1 MKICLT
7 SSGRRV
13 ELGKTLLHDARQLGQ
28 GAQVVA
34 VDVAPQLSAA
44 CQWASASFAVPRC
57 TAPDYVEKILAI
69 CRAEGVKILVPTI
82 DTELPI
88 LSTAHE
94 RFRQAGVHLVIS
106 QPAAVQ
112 IARDKQLTA
121 EVLAQ
126 AGVPSP
132 RTARLADFLSGL
144 TPLNFP
150 LILKQVDGS
159 SSIGLHAAANLAE
172 LHALNLEV
180 GRYVAQE
187 KLEGPE
193 YTVNCF
199 VDSSGALRAV
209 VPHCRIETRGG
220 EVSKGVTERRSDL
233 QKLAEQVVQA
243 VPGLRGPFCFQVILT
258 GDGPKVFEINARFG
272 GGYPLAHA
280 AGATFGKW
288 IIEEA
293 LGLPTSV
300 HNNWQDGLLMLRYD
314 AGVFVPQVR

>member
-1 MKICLT
+1 MNICLT
-7 SSGRRV
+7 SAGRRV
-13 ELGKTLLHDARQLGQ
+13 ELGKSLLLDAHQLGLN
-28 GAQVVA
+28 AQIVA
-34 VDVAPQLSAA
+34 VDLAPQFSAA
-44 CQWASASFAVPRC
+44 CQWAMASFEMPRC
-57 TAPDYVEKILAI
+57 TAPDYIEKILTI
-69 CRAEGVKILVPTI
+69 CRTQNVKILVPTI
-82 DTELPI
+82 DNELPI
-88 LSTAHE
+88 LSAAHAQ
-94 RFRQAGVHLVIS
+94 FRRAGVHLVIS

-132 RTARLADFLSGL
+132 RTARLVDFLSGQ

-150 LILKQVDGS
+150 LILKRVDGS

-172 LHALNLEV
+172 LLALNLEV
-180 GRYVAQE
+180 ARYVAQE

-199 VDSSGALRAV
+199 VDAGGTLRAA
-209 VPHCRIETRGG
+209 VPHRRIETRGG
-220 EVSKGVTERRSDL
+220 EVSKGVTERRVDL
-233 QKLAEQVVQA
+233 QNLAEQVTRA

-258 GDGPKVFEINARFG
+258 SDGPKVFEINARFG

-288 IIEEA
+288 IMEEA
-293 LGLPTSV
+293 LGLPVTT
-300 HNNWQDGLLMLRYD
+300 HNHWQDGVLMLRYD
-314 AGVFVPQVR
+314 AAIFNLKK

>member
-13 ELGKTLLHDARQLGQ
+13 ELGKALLQDAQQLGRD
-28 GAQVVA
+28 AQLVA
-34 VDVAPQLSAA
+34 VDLVPQLSAA

-57 TAPDYVEKILAI
+57 TAPDYIEKILAI
-69 CRAEGVKILVPTI
+69 CRAQGVKILVPTI
-82 DTELPI
+82 DTELPV

-94 RFRQAGVHLVIS
+94 QFRQAGVHLVIS

-121 EVLAQ
+121 EVLAK

-144 TPLNFP
+144 APLNFP
-150 LILKQVDGS
+150 LILKRVDGS
-159 SSIGLHAAANLAE
+159 SSIGLHSAANLAE
-172 LHALNLEV
+172 LNALNLEV

-199 VDSSGALRAV
+199 VDSSGVLRAA
-209 VPHCRIETRGG
+209 VPHRRIETRGG
-220 EVSKGVTERRSDL
+220 EVSKGVTERRTDL
-233 QKLAEQVVQA
+233 QKLAEQVVSA
-243 VPGLRGPFCFQVILT
+243 VPGLRGPFCFQLILT
-258 GDGPKVFEINARFG
+258 AAGPKVFEINARFG

-280 AGATFGKW
+280 AGSTFGKW

-293 LGLPTSV
+293 LGLPSTA
-300 HNNWQDGLLMLRYD
+300 HNNWEDGLLMLRYD
-314 AGVFVPQVR
+314 AAVFLKQL